1 MIRRKNE
8 VRLVPD
14 AADGERAG
22 DNRVTKNLTNGAS
35 KTQ

>member
-1 MIRRKNE
+1 MIGRKNE

-22 DNRVTKNLTNGAS
+22 ENRVTKNLINAAS